1 MGGAVSAPLAGRTAV
16 VTGGARGIGLGIAQR
31 LASDGAAVA
40 IWDRDL
46 APFDAKAAGFAPV
59 ALVEADVA
67 DLASVERAHAET
79 LARAGRVD
87 ILVNNA
93 GVNGPVA
100 PTWEYPVDAWHRV
113 LAIDLTGVFHCCRTV
128 IPGMRAAGH
137 GRILNISSAAG
148 KEGVQNI
155 AAYAAAKAGVIG
167 YTKSIARE
175 LVGSGVL
182 VNALAPVMT
191 ETELF
196 REMTAEH
203 IASTKA
209 KIPMGRLLTIPEIAS
224 MVAWVVGPE
233 CTFCTGF
240 TFDLSG
246 GRATY

>member
-1 MGGAVSAPLAGRTAV
+1 MSALPLAGRVAV
-16 VTGGARGIGLGIAQR
+16 VTGAARGIGLGIAQR
-31 LASDGAAVA
+31 LARDGAEVA

-46 APFDAKAAGFAPV
+46 APFDTASAGFTPAACV
-59 ALVEADVA
+59 SVDVA
-67 DLASVERAHAET
+67 DFSSVERAYAAT
-79 LARAGRVD
+79 IAATQRVD
-87 ILVNNA
+87 LLVNNA
-93 GVNGPVA
+93 GINGPVL
-100 PTWEYPVDAWHRV
+100 PTWEYPLDAWERV
-113 LAIDLTGVFHCCRTV
+113 LAIDLTGVFHCCRVV
-128 IPGMRAAGH
+128 IPAMRAAGY
-137 GRILNISSAAG
+137 GRIVNVSSAAG

-182 VNALAPVMT
+182 VNAIAPVMT

-209 KIPMGRLLTIPEIAS
+209 KIPMGRLLTIPEIAA
-224 MVAWVVGPE
+224 MVAWIVGPE
-233 CTFCTGF
+233 CTFSTGF

>member
-1 MGGAVSAPLAGRTAV
+1 M
-16 VTGGARGIGLGIAQR
+16 
-31 LASDGAAVA
+31 
-40 IWDRDL
+40 
-46 APFDAKAAGFAPV
+46 
-59 ALVEADVA
+59 
-67 DLASVERAHAET
+67 
-79 LARAGRVD
+79 
-87 ILVNNA
+87 
-93 GVNGPVA
+93 
-100 PTWEYPVDAWHRV
+100 
-113 LAIDLTGVFHCCRTV
+113 
-128 IPGMRAAGH
+128 
-137 GRILNISSAAG
+137 
-148 KEGVQNI
+148 QNI

>member
-1 MGGAVSAPLAGRTAV
+1 MAQKLAY
-16 VTGGARGIGLGIAQR
+16 VTGGMGGIGTAMCQR
-31 LASDGAAVA
+31 LHKDGFKVIAGCGPSRDFNKWLGEQKAGGYTFYASVGNVA
-40 IWDRDL
+40 DWEST
-46 APFDAKAAGFAPV
+46 KAAFDKV
-59 ALVEADVA
+59 K
-67 DLASVERAHAET
+67 AEHGT
-79 LARAGRVD
+79 ID

-93 GVNGPVA
+93 GINGPVA
-100 PTWEYPVDAWHRV
+100 PTWEYPPDAWDKV
-113 LAIDLTGVFHCCRTV
+113 LAIDLSGVFHCCRTA
-128 IPGMRAAGH
+128 IPGMRAAGY

-203 IASTKA
+203 IASTRA
-209 KIPMGRLLTIPEIAS
+209 KIPMGRLLTIPEIAA
-224 MVAWVVGPE
+224 MVAWIVGPE